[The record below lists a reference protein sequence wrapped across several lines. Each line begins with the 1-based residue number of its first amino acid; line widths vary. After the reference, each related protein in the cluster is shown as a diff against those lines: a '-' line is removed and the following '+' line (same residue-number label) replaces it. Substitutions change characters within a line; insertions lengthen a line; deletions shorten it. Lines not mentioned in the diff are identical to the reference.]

1 MAAPSFRRRRF
12 PALGLFAGF
21 FAFAAS
27 SAVGGA
33 GLQPPERRVLEF
45 TISDLDEDHL
55 DFLTGW
61 DRRGGDLL
69 EGFARGTARFRA
81 GPGIAPGF
89 APEFA
94 PGFAPILPGLAASD
108 WLWLEGAAAPDVR
121 PVSAAV
127 RQVAGT
133 RRLSGRRGRESAR
146 PARERTPPRVGPG
159 ALARP
164 AAPGAGPRRPRFLP
178 VPSVTAAGTGRWAPP
193 PKSASGRGRPRPAGA
208 RPSASGKRTRAR
220 GAGVPRPAGVS
231 PARRRR

>member
-89 APEFA
+89 AP
-94 PGFAPILPGLAASD
+94 ILPGLAASD
-108 WLWLEGAAAPDVR
+108 WLWLEGAAAPDAR

-127 RQVAGT
+127 RPVAGT

-220 GAGVPRPAGVS
+220 GAGVSRPAGVS

>member
-1 MAAPSFRRRRF
+1 MAALSFRRRRF

-89 APEFA
+89 AP
-94 PGFAPILPGLAASD
+94 GFAPILPGLTASD
-108 WLWLEGAAAPDVR
+108 WLWLEGAAAPDAR

-127 RQVAGT
+127 RPVAGT
-133 RRLSGRRGRESAR
+133 RR
-146 PARERTPPRVGPG
+146 
-159 ALARP
+159 
-164 AAPGAGPRRPRFLP
+164 
-178 VPSVTAAGTGRWAPP
+178 
-193 PKSASGRGRPRPAGA
+193 
-208 RPSASGKRTRAR
+208 
-220 GAGVPRPAGVS
+220 
-231 PARRRR
+231 